1 MLKRNS
7 VRLAAVWLDEYA
19 KYYYQRIGNDRGDYG
34 DVSDRKKL
42 REDLK
47 CKSFKWYLDNVYP
60 ELFIPGDA
68 VASGE
73 VRADGVTFFIL
84 LAVTETND
92 VSTGLKILL
101 TNSNLQLLQQRLD
114 SQTC

>member
-7 VRLAAVWLDEYA
+7 VRLAEVWLDEYA
-19 KYYYQRIGNDRGDYG
+19 KYYYQRIGNDKGDYG
-34 DVSDRKKL
+34 DVSGRKKL
-42 REDLK
+42 RKDLN

-73 VRADGVTFFIL
+73 VKIY
-84 LAVTETND
+84 
-92 VSTGLKILL
+92 LKIHL
-101 TNSNLQLLQQRLD
+101 TILNLRCNGLTVRPV
-114 SQTC
+114 

>member
-7 VRLAAVWLDEYA
+7 VRLAEAWLDDYA
-19 KYYYQRIGNDRGDYG
+19 KYYYQRIGNDKGDYG
-34 DVSDRKKL
+34 DVSERKKL
-42 REDLK
+42 RKDLN

-73 VRADGVTFFIL
+73 VRNIILFVCLVFFGRRYN
-84 LAVTETND
+84 A
-92 VSTGLKILL
+92 K
-101 TNSNLQLLQQRLD
+101 QRLNL
-114 SQTC
+114 